1 MNRALVIVLFLALTA
16 LSACSNTFNGMGRDL
31 EQNGDA
37 IQRQF

>member
-1 MNRALVIVLFLALTA
+1 MRRGLVIALLLALSA